1 MKTMKKKLF
10 LMLAVACT
18 ACLSLALLA
27 GCSSD
32 DSSKDEP
39 AASEE
44 TKTLVVGFD
53 NSYPPYGYIGDDGE
67 DTGFDIELAR
77 EVANRLGWNVET
89 RAIDWDAKDAELNQ
103 GTITCIWNGFTQEGR
118 EDDYTFSEPYMLNEQ
133 VIVTKAGSG
142 IESLEDLADKAVITQ
157 VDSAALDVL
166 EGEDMADVVATF
178 KDGQVQ
184 QISDYNNAFMQLESG
199 QVDAVACDLSIAAY
213 QMANNPDVYVMLEE
227 PLSSEHYAVGFKKGD
242 DETAQQ
248 VTDALREMYADGFVE
263 ELVEKYSDQGI
274 TIENWVLK

>member
-1 MKTMKKKLF
+1 MKKKLL
-10 LMLAVACT
+10 LMLTVACA

-27 GCSSD
+27 GCSN
-32 DSSKDEP
+32 DSSDEASGSDEP
-39 AASEE
+39 
-44 TKTLVVGFD
+44 KTLIVGFD
-53 NSYPPYGYIGDDGE
+53 NSYPPYGYIGEDGE

-133 VIVTKAGSG
+133 VIVVKDGSG
-142 IESLEDLADKAVITQ
+142 IENLDDLAGKTVITQ

-166 EGEDMADVVATF
+166 EGEDMADTVSTF
-178 KDGQVQ
+178 AGGQVQ

-199 QVDAVACDLSIAAY
+199 QVDAVACDLSIAMY
-213 QMANNPDVYVMLEE
+213 QMAGNPDTYVMFEE

-248 VTDALREMYADGFVE
+248 VSDTLKQMYEDGFVE
-263 ELVEKYSDQGI
+263 ELVNKYSDQGI